1 MAGLHVLVVHNL
13 TDGDEGAV
21 LALEWLVAGFDV
33 QVEEERRSSY
43 IVTLVT

>member
-33 QVEEERRSSY
+33 QVEEERCSSY